1 MDILEK
7 TRELGQMICDSDEMK
22 AFREAEELQAQDEAA
37 QSVMQEYNI
46 KRMNLARDMQNGKIT
61 REEAIAENT
70 KAFDEVLEKSPA
82 IKNYVEAK
90 KAFDNL
96 VNQVNRIINYYIT
109 GEDPDCTHD
118 CSTCGGCH

>member
-22 AFREAEELQAQDEAA
+22 AYREAEELQAQDEVA

-82 IKNYVEAK
+82 TKNYVEAK

>member
-22 AFREAEELQAQDEAA
+22 AFREAEELQAQDEVA

-90 KAFDNL
+90 KTFDNL